1 MTSLRRPSPAV
12 RFEVDCAGTYGR
24 FSSLCAF
31 GRQLAPLALAG
42 GAFLIAHP
50 HRGDAVPGA
59 VKVSALA
66 ASGRYRRRGAVVLV
80 PGAVDSLRRIP
91 APVGGPRGPEFSS
104 CIGHLRLVA
113 EAEDGSCETVFIG
126 TKVPL
131 QGQVG

>member
-1 MTSLRRPSPAV
+1 MIPSVARSGIAWRHVARSVRGVDAIFLPKLAPAV
-12 RFEVDCAGTYGR
+12 VPPAAGAS
-24 FSSLCAF
+24 F
-31 GRQLAPLALAG
+31 P
-42 GAFLIAHP
+42 IAYP

-59 VKVSALA
+59 ARVSAV
-66 ASGRYRRRGAVVLV
+66 ASGCYRRRGAVVLV
-80 PGAVDSLRRIP
+80 PGAVDSLGRIP

-104 CIGHLRLVA
+104 FIGHLRLVA